1 LSTTLFNDGINVGV
15 ELDKV
20 VNLTLDA
27 LLSSGVTV
35 EVGSLTE
42 EFNTET
48 FVRVNED
55 SVLVAVRGS

>member
-55 SVLVAVRGS
+55 SVLVAV